1 MTAAVLLRAV
11 LDEELAA
18 GVRRSCVAL
27 DAPACDAIV
36 LALGVRQSAGGRL
49 HGIAAGPPEWDPAL
63 RDALALGL
71 DDVCRIWGGVAMD
84 GDLLAHAGAIAA
96 ALPPDAALVV
106 AGTAATDHG
115 SGLLPFAIAECLGW
129 PAIENVTAVGHHG
142 GERVVQVRARGGRR
156 LTCRLPARA
165 VLVAAAGQRLPYPA
179 VARTL
184 AARKALI
191 PGRVPA
197 LDLADGSRW
206 RIEGY
211 GPARPVTRH
220 LLRPSA
226 SANAGGRLRQ
236 LMSGGAGVASGATP
250 TLSAGE
256 GIAVQLASLLAK
268 EAVLD

>member
-1 MTAAVLLRAV
+1 MTTAVLLRAV

-18 GVRRSCVAL
+18 SVRRSCFAL

-36 LALGVRQSAGGRL
+36 LALGVRQSAGGKL
-49 HGIAAGPPEWDPAL
+49 HGIAVGPPEWDPAV

-71 DDVCRIWGGVAMD
+71 DDVCRVWGGAAAD
-84 GDLLAHAGAIAA
+84 GDLLAHAEAIVA
-96 ALPPDAALVV
+96 ALPAAAALVV
-106 AGTAATDHG
+106 AGSAATDHG

-142 GERVVQVRARGGRR
+142 GQRVVLVRAHGGRR
-156 LTCRLPARA
+156 LTCRLPDRA
-165 VLVAAAGQRLPYPA
+165 VLVAAAGQRLPYPP

-184 AARKALI
+184 AARKAII
-191 PGRVPA
+191 PERVPA
-197 LDLADGSRW
+197 LDSAEGSRW

-226 SANAGGRLRQ
+226 SASAGGRLRQ
-236 LMSGGAGVASGATP
+236 LMSGGAGASPGASA
-250 TLSAGE
+250 TLGAGE
-256 GIAVQLASLLAK
+256 GLAAQLVSLLAK
-268 EAVLD
+268 EGVLD